1 MFGFLWEMRPYF
13 RQVAGQLVLGSV
25 AGIIMNTAV
34 VLPAILLGR
43 AIDRALSWER
53 GAATAADVG
62 WAALAFVGGTLLTE
76 VPRIGKRWWLM
87 TANARIRANVRA
99 DAFRGVLAWPMA
111 DVQRTPLGDLMA
123 RIVGDVEVLGVGVRE
138 FSIEIWDT
146 VLFSLSFVAAMLVFE
161 PSLTLLALLPAPL
174 AMVLAHATGRW
185 VAGRTTR
192 AREASADLTSAIQEH
207 LTGIRVLRLFGR
219 ASASVERIGE
229 LSQRF
234 AERNLSLARLKGG
247 LQPIYTTLMIAGV
260 VLIVWKGSERVVAGI
275 MTVGAFVAYL
285 ELFLRFVNRGHRIP
299 QLVNSVQ
306 SGAAAYARL
315 RPLLAPALGVAGE
328 PRVASFRA
336 GHIAGISRTPVRP
349 TARTPGPVAVSL
361 RGATFRYPGAEAPAL
376 RELNLDIPAGFL
388 VGVTGPVGSGKSA
401 LARSILGVHPVES
414 GAVLI
419 DGRPLAKLTPEER
432 SGLIGYLPQD
442 ALLFSGSLRENLT
455 LERGG
460 GSHDDPFLLHA
471 VRLATLEEDVL
482 GFPRGLDTEI
492 GELGVR
498 ISGGQR
504 QRVGLARA
512 IAAAAPGLPGLLVLD
527 DPFSAVDV
535 TTEARIVMSLK
546 QAFGMDAP
554 PQDRA
559 TIIACSHRLAVFPYA
574 DLVVVLQD
582 GRIDAVGTHAELVAA
597 AGLYARIFRAQLNAE
612 SMSVDGT
619 RR

>member
-1 MFGFLWEMRPYF
+1 MLGFLWEMRPYF

-53 GAATAADVG
+53 GAATAGDVG

-174 AMVLAHATGRW
+174 AMILAHATGRW
-185 VAGRTTR
+185 VARRTTR

-207 LTGIRVLRLFGR
+207 LTGTRVLRLFGR
-219 ASASVERIGE
+219 ASASIERIAG
-229 LSQRF
+229 LSHRF

-260 VLIVWKGSERVVAGI
+260 VLIVWKGSERVVAGV
-275 MTVGAFVAYL
+275 MTVGVFVAYL

-315 RPLLAPALGVAGE
+315 RPLLAPALTVEGE
-328 PRVASFRA
+328 PRLASFRP
-336 GHIAGISRTPVRP
+336 GHIVGIARSRRRAL
-349 TARTPGPVAVSL
+349 ARTPGPVSVAL
-361 RGATFRYPGAEAPAL
+361 RDLTFRYPGAEAPAL
-376 RELNLDIPAGFL
+376 RRLDLEIPAGSL
-388 VGVTGPVGSGKSA
+388 VGVTGPLGFGKSSLWRA
-401 LARSILGVHPVES
+401 LLGRHPIES
-414 GAVLI
+414 GAVLV
-419 DGRPLAKLTPEER
+419 DGQVPSELTPDER
-432 SGLIGYLPQD
+432 AGLVGYLPQD

-455 LERGG
+455 LAAAGEAH
-460 GSHDDPFLLHA
+460 HDRLLMRA
-471 VRLATLEEDVL
+471 VRLADLEEDVL
-482 GFPRGLDTEI
+482 DFP
-492 GELGVR
+492 
-498 ISGGQR
+498 
-504 QRVGLARA
+504 
-512 IAAAAPGLPGLLVLD
+512 
-527 DPFSAVDV
+527 
-535 TTEARIVMSLK
+535 
-546 QAFGMDAP
+546 
-554 PQDRA
+554 
-559 TIIACSHRLAVFPYA
+559 
-574 DLVVVLQD
+574 
-582 GRIDAVGTHAELVAA
+582 
-597 AGLYARIFRAQLNAE
+597 N
-612 SMSVDGT
+612 
-619 RR
+619 